1 MSNKVLIYSR
11 FPKALMQRIGERFE
25 LMDAAGQRPNEV
37 LSAEQLS
44 GIRAMITAGG
54 TPLGADIMDMMPKLA
69 AIVCYGTGY
78 DGVDIAAAVKRG
90 IAVGHSPGANAAS
103 VADIAVTLML
113 AVTRRLLS
121 ADNYVRSGNWAAAKP
136 SPLMRPQP
144 GNPGRRVGVYG
155 MGEIGRKIAARVA
168 AFETEVG
175 YFSRS
180 RHEVP
185 YQYLPSLEAL
195 AEWCSVLMIAVRAGA
210 DTHHAVDAGILRKLG
225 KDGYVVNISRGSVID
240 QQALVAA
247 LADESIAGA
256 GLDVYDKEPHAPD
269 QLTAFP
275 NVVLTPH
282 VGGHTLD
289 SHMAMQDCVIAN
301 LEAFFAGKPLPMKA
315 TAPRRPTKL

>member
-1 MSNKVLIYSR
+1 MLQKVLVYSR
-11 FPKALMQRIGERFE
+11 FPKAMMLRIGERFE
-25 LMDAAGQRPNEV
+25 LMDAAGKPPHEMFT
-37 LSAEQLS
+37 ADQLS

-54 TPLGADIMDMMPKLA
+54 TPLGADMMDKMPKLG

-78 DGVDIAAAVKRG
+78 DGVDLAAAARRK
-90 IAVGHSPGANAAS
+90 IAVGHSPAANAAA
-103 VADIAVTLML
+103 VADLAVTLML
-113 AVTRRLLS
+113 AVTRRLLP
-121 ADNYVRSGNWAAAKP
+121 ADQYVRSGSWSSAKP
-136 SPLMRPQP
+136 SPLMRPQA

-180 RHEVP
+180 RHDVP

-195 AEWCSVLMIAVRAGA
+195 AEWCSVLMVAVRAGV
-210 DTHHAVDAGILRKLG
+210 DTHHAVDAKILRKLG

-240 QQALVAA
+240 QPALVAA

-256 GLDVYDKEPHAPD
+256 GLDVYQKEPHAPD
-269 QLTAFP
+269 ALTAFP

-289 SHMAMQDCVIAN
+289 SHVAMQDCVIAN
-301 LEAFFAGKPLPMKA
+301 LEAFFAGKPLSYEVQGA
-315 TAPRRPTKL
+315 